1 MSVWIRVRS
10 AAGPLAGP
18 APGGDADEKRAFLL
32 CSSRF
37 FLREERFFFF
47 FLQKSLMT
55 AFEVLINPWPCSF
68 KTPWIPWLSGRK
80 NKKKQNTKQIQVSN
94 KVLRQC
100 GARFWNVFIYKE
112 LYQEMCLY
120 GAGGG
125 TAWCS
130 EKKST
135 RSLEEITWGI
145 LGKEYNMTH
154 FLKELLWSRDI

>member
-37 FLREERFFFF
+37 FLQEDSFFPEKPNDCVWSLNQPVTLFLPNSMDSLIIRE
-47 FLQKSLMT
+47 K
-55 AFEVLINPWPCSF
+55 
-68 KTPWIPWLSGRK
+68 K
-80 NKKKQNTKQIQVSN
+80 NTKQNTKQIQVSN
-94 KVLRQC
+94 KVLMQC

-112 LYQEMCLY
+112 LYQEMCLF

-125 TAWCS
+125 TACCS

-145 LGKEYNMTH
+145 LGKENNMTH